1 MLLIAK
7 NELGIIKPGMRF
19 SFIRESGDFVE
30 TYCIELDMNFKL
42 SKLIIA
48 ENFDFYYCF
57 GLFRLAVIA
66 QQIYYR
72 YDHKQTNNPAF
83 KNFWIFIHYLMWRCN
98 KAIKASGKR

>member
-42 SKLIIA
+42 SKKIIA
-48 ENFDFYYCF
+48 ENFDFYY
-57 GLFRLAVIA
+57 
-66 QQIYYR
+66 
-72 YDHKQTNNPAF
+72 
-83 KNFWIFIHYLMWRCN
+83 
-98 KAIKASGKR
+98 